1 MKNDLA
7 KKTMYDKLVAK
18 VNNIDVSGFFLENKY
33 DTDKKNLEKK
43 ISDTN
48 KKIPDT
54 NSLVKKQIPML
65 KLTKQRVEYLILPVL
80 LQILH

>member
-7 KKTMYDKLVAK
+7 KKTMYDKLVAN
-18 VNNIDVSGFFLENKY
+18 VNNIDISGFFLENKY

>member
-7 KKTMYDKLVAK
+7 KKTMHDKLVAK